1 MIFPCAKYANAK
13 IQIYKYTNAA
23 YYELPETPNMCHI
36 LEKRIVQG
44 YQKLYFHV
52 SNMQTPNYKI
62 QNTKYTNTT
71 YNEVPERPSMWYIY
85 EKRIDQEYYNLYSH
99 VSNAQIQKYKYTN
112 TQIHI

>member
-1 MIFPCAKYANAK
+1 MIFPCAKHANAK

-62 QNTKYTNTT
+62 QNTKYTIHNTKLI
-71 YNEVPERPSMWYIY
+71 IY
-85 EKRIDQEYYNLYSH
+85 KQTEQVNWK
-99 VSNAQIQKYKYTN
+99 AMAG
-112 TQIHI
+112 